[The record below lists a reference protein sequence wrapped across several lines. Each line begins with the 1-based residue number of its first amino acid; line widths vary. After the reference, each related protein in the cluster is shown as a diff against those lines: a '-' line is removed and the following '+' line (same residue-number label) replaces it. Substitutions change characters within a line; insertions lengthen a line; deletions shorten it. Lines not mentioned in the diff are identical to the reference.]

1 MDSLVH
7 VITRANDLLESIE
20 NGDANIEIAFYALE
34 GILQSLVKIEFDNIN
49 SVVSELA
56 FEEQDRKLGIRLVVN
71 NLESNDEN

>member
-20 NGDANIEIAFYALE
+20 NGDANIEIAFYAL
-34 GILQSLVKIEFDNIN
+34 
-49 SVVSELA
+49 A